1 MMKQKILI
9 VEDNIMLSHMQ
20 KAWLE
25 EAGYSVSTAIDE
37 PTARKLLR
45 KERFDLVL
53 SDVRL
58 PVGNGI
64 ALLEWLNKEQLKIPF
79 VTTTDY
85 ASCSDAVHAVKLGAK
100 DYLPKPVYRARLLEL
115 TGELLKPLSRVR
127 EEKEMFKRCSPKA
140 KNVERLARLVAPS
153 DMSVLIL
160 GANGTGKESIAQS
173 IHQGSDRRDMPFVAV
188 NCGGIPQDI
197 ASSLFF
203 GHVKGAFTGA
213 ETDREGYFGV
223 AQGGTLFLDEIG
235 NLSYELQGLLLRVLQ
250 EHVYMP
256 VGSHRERKADV
267 RIIAA
272 TNENLRLAIREG
284 RFRED
289 LFYRLNEF
297 ELAQPSLCECQEDIL
312 PLARFFLQRLSQKYG
327 RVFTGFTEEAE
338 SLLVAYPWPGNIREL
353 KNCIRRAVIISET
366 TLISASDLGS
376 DVCNFAYNS
385 ESPTRNSFNEI
396 KLRDLEKEKM
406 QISLALEKTKG
417 NVTKAATLL
426 GISRTALYGKLKRYS
441 LK

>member
-25 EAGYSVSTAIDE
+25 EAGYNVTTALDE
-37 PTARKLLR
+37 PAARKLLR

-64 ALLEWLNKEQLKIPF
+64 ALLEWLNKERLKIPF

-85 ASCSDAVHAVKLGAK
+85 ASCSDAVRAVKLGAK
-100 DYLPKPVYRARLLEL
+100 DYLPKPVYRERLLEL
-115 TGELLKPLSRVR
+115 AGELLKPLSRVR

-140 KNVERLARLVAPS
+140 KNVERLVSLVAPS

-160 GANGTGKESIAQS
+160 GANGTGKESVAQG

-188 NCGGIPQDI
+188 NCGGIPQEI

-213 ETDREGYFGV
+213 DTDREGYFAV

-235 NLSYELQGLLLRVLQ
+235 NLPYELQGILLRVLQ
-250 EHVYMP
+250 EHVYTP
-256 VGSHRERKADV
+256 VGSHRECRADV

-272 TNENLRLAIREG
+272 TNENLRKAIREG

-297 ELAQPSLCECQEDIL
+297 ELVQPSLSECQEDIL
-312 PLARFFLQRLSQKYG
+312 PLAHFFLERLSEKYG
-327 RVFTGFTEEAE
+327 REFGGFTEEAE
-338 SLLVAYPWPGNIREL
+338 RMLLNYAWPGNIREL
-353 KNCIRRAVIISET
+353 KNCIRRAVIISESK
-366 TLISASDLGS
+366 LISTSDIGDSVGSFAS
-376 DVCNFAYNS
+376 NS
-385 ESPTRNSFNEI
+385 EMVLHNSCNDI
-396 KLRDLEKEKM
+396 RLRDAEKEKM
-406 QISLALEKTKG
+406 QISLALEKTNG
-417 NVTKAATLL
+417 NITKAASLL
-426 GISRTALYGKLKRYS
+426 GISRTALYGKLKRYN

>member
-1 MMKQKILI
+1 MKQKILI
-9 VEDNIMLSHMQ
+9 VEDNVMLSHMQ

-25 EAGYSVSTAIDE
+25 EAGYSVCTAIDE
-37 PTARKLLR
+37 PAARKLLR
-45 KERFDLVL
+45 KEQFDLVL

-64 ALLEWLNKEQLKIPF
+64 ALLEWLNKERLRIPF

-85 ASCSDAVHAVKLGAK
+85 ASCCDAVRAVKLGAK
-100 DYLPKPVYRARLLEL
+100 DYLPKPVYRERLLEL
-115 TGELLKPLSRVR
+115 TGELLKPLSRLR

-140 KNVERLARLVAPS
+140 KNVERLACLVAPS

-173 IHQGSDRRDMPFVAV
+173 IHQESDRRDMPFVAV

-213 ETDREGYFGV
+213 DSDREGYFGV

-235 NLSYELQGLLLRVLQ
+235 NLPYELQGLLLRVLQ

-256 VGSHRERKADV
+256 VGSHWERKADV

-272 TNENLRLAIREG
+272 TNENLRQAIREG

-297 ELAQPSLCECQEDIL
+297 ELLQPSLFECQEDIL
-312 PLARFFLQRLSQKYG
+312 PLARFFLKQLSQKYG
-327 RVFTGFTEEAE
+327 RMFAGFTEEAE
-338 SLLVAYPWPGNIREL
+338 SLLLTYSWPGNIREL
-353 KNCIRRAVIISET
+353 KNCIRRAVIISEN
-366 TLISASDLGS
+366 TLISASDIG
-376 DVCNFAYNS
+376 DGVWNIVCNS
-385 ESPTRNSFNEI
+385 EIVTRKSNDEI
-396 KLRDLEKEKM
+396 KLRDVEKEKM
-406 QISLALEKTKG
+406 QISLALEKTNG

-426 GISRTALYGKLKRYS
+426 GISRTALYGKMKRYN

>member
-1 MMKQKILI
+1 MKQKILI
-9 VEDNIMLSHMQ
+9 VEDNIVLSHIQ
-20 KAWLE
+20 KTWLE
-25 EAGYSVSTAIDE
+25 EAGYSVSTAVDE

-64 ALLEWLNKEQLKIPF
+64 ALLEWLSKEQLKVPF
-79 VTTTDY
+79 VATTDY
-85 ASCSDAVHAVKLGAK
+85 ASCYDAVRAVKLGAK
-100 DYLPKPVYRARLLEL
+100 DYLPKPVFRERLLEL
-115 TGELLKPLSRVR
+115 AGELLKPLSRVR
-127 EEKEMFKRCSPKA
+127 EEKEMFKRCSLKA
-140 KNVERLARLVAPS
+140 KKVERLACLVAPS

-173 IHQGSDRRDMPFVAV
+173 IHQGSGRRDMPFVAV
-188 NCGGIPQDI
+188 NCGSIPQDL

-213 ETDREGYFGV
+213 DSDREGYFGV

-235 NLSYELQGLLLRVLQ
+235 NLPYGLQGLLLRVLQ

-272 TNENLRLAIREG
+272 TNENLRQAIREG

-297 ELAQPSLCECQEDIL
+297 ELVQPSLSECQEDIL
-312 PLARFFLQRLSQKYG
+312 PLARFFLERLSKKYG
-327 RVFTGFTEEAE
+327 RVLTGFTEDAE
-338 SLLVAYPWPGNIREL
+338 SLLITYSWPGNIREL
-353 KNCIRRAVIISET
+353 KNCIRRAVIISENA
-366 TLISASDLGS
+366 LISATDIGGG
-376 DVCNFAYNS
+376 VCGFERYSGTFINDS
-385 ESPTRNSFNEI
+385 CNEI
-396 KLRDLEKEKM
+396 KLRDLEKEKK
-406 QISLALEKTKG
+406 QISLALEKTNG
-417 NVTKAATLL
+417 NISKAAAML
-426 GISRTALYGKLKRYS
+426 GISRTALYGKLKRYN
-441 LK
+441 LR

>member
-1 MMKQKILI
+1 
-9 VEDNIMLSHMQ
+9 MLSHMQ

-100 DYLPKPVYRARLLEL
+100 DYLPKPVYRERLLEL

-127 EEKEMFKRCSPKA
+127 EEKEMFKRCSSKA

-160 GANGTGKESIAQS
+160 GANGTGKEFIAQS

-338 SLLVAYPWPGNIREL
+338 SLLLAYSWPGNIREL

-376 DVCNFAYNS
+376 DVCNSAYNS

-406 QISLALEKTKG
+406 QISLALEKTNG
-417 NVTKAATLL
+417 NVTKAAALL

>member
-1 MMKQKILI
+1 MKQKILI

-45 KERFDLVL
+45 KEPFDLVL

-85 ASCSDAVHAVKLGAK
+85 ASCCDAVRAVKLGAK
-100 DYLPKPVYRARLLEL
+100 DYLPKPVYRERLLEL

-140 KNVERLARLVAPS
+140 QNVERLARLVAPS

-160 GANGTGKESIAQS
+160 GANGTGKESIAQG
-173 IHQGSDRRDMPFVAV
+173 IHQGSDRRTMPFVAV
-188 NCGGIPQDI
+188 NCGGIPPDI

-203 GHVKGAFTGA
+203 GHAKGAFTGA
-213 ETDREGYFGV
+213 DSDREGYFGM

-250 EHVYMP
+250 ERVYMP
-256 VGSHRERKADV
+256 VGSHREREADV

-272 TNENLRLAIREG
+272 TNENLRQAIRDG
-284 RFRED
+284 HFRED
-289 LFYRLNEF
+289 LFYRLDEF
-297 ELAQPSLCECQEDIL
+297 ELLQPSLSECQEDIL
-312 PLARFFLQRLSQKYG
+312 PLARFFLKRLSEKYG

-338 SLLVAYPWPGNIREL
+338 NLLLAYSWPGNVREL
-353 KNCIRRAVIISET
+353 KNCIRRAVIISED
-366 TLISASDLGS
+366 TLISASDIGGS
-376 DVCNFAYNS
+376 EGSLSRDSGMSSCNPCD
-385 ESPTRNSFNEI
+385 EM
-396 KLRDLEKEKM
+396 KLKDMEKEKM

-417 NVTKAATLL
+417 NITRAATLL
-426 GISRTALYGKLKRYS
+426 GISRTALYGKLKRYN

>member
-1 MMKQKILI
+1 
-9 VEDNIMLSHMQ
+9 MQ

-45 KERFDLVL
+45 KESFDLVL

-85 ASCSDAVHAVKLGAK
+85 ASCCDAVRAVKLGAK
-100 DYLPKPVYRARLLEL
+100 DYLPKPVYRERLLEL

-160 GANGTGKESIAQS
+160 GANGTGKESIAQG

-188 NCGGIPQDI
+188 NCGGIPSEI

-213 ETDREGYFGV
+213 DSDREGYFGT

-250 EHVYMP
+250 ERVYMP
-256 VGSHRERKADV
+256 VGSHREREADV

-272 TNENLRLAIREG
+272 TNENLRQAIRDG
-284 RFRED
+284 HFRED
-289 LFYRLNEF
+289 LFYRLDEF
-297 ELAQPSLCECQEDIL
+297 ELLQPSLSECQEDIL
-312 PLARFFLQRLSQKYG
+312 PLARFFLKRLSEKYG

-338 SLLVAYPWPGNIREL
+338 NLLLAYSWPGNVREL
-353 KNCIRRAVIISET
+353 KNCIRRAVIISED
-366 TLISASDLGS
+366 TLISASDIGGS
-376 DVCNFAYNS
+376 GGSLSRDSGTSSCNPCD
-385 ESPTRNSFNEI
+385 EM
-396 KLRDLEKEKM
+396 KLKDMEKEKM

-417 NVTKAATLL
+417 NITRAATLL
-426 GISRTALYGKLKRYS
+426 GISRTALYGKLKRYN

>member
-1 MMKQKILI
+1 
-9 VEDNIMLSHMQ
+9 MLSHMQ

-100 DYLPKPVYRARLLEL
+100 DYLPKPVYRERLLEL

-338 SLLVAYPWPGNIREL
+338 SLLLAYPWPGNIREL